1 MPRTVLH
8 FARTLA
14 FIALCFFSAVQS
26 PAATELRLKNGDTL
40 RGEHVKTQHGL
51 IHFKSPVLGT
61 ILIPATDAKVVDVA
75 DMPIESLVGLPPLK
89 PGSAAK
95 KSGAEGGTNTATAA
109 TLAAPPSSSAS
120 LSKTA
125 GNAPKSRWK
134 GKVEFGY
141 QQQSGRKDSINGSLR
156 VDVESH
162 LKTANL
168 FKASGRALYGRQND
182 QTNSE
187 RYEASFRWRHEFGER
202 MFTQTLSS
210 YLADRVKRIDHN
222 YEQNAGLGYRFLQRE
237 RHVLNA
243 GLGGTGQYRE
253 GLGSTEDV
261 VYLNE
266 FFQDYSYK
274 INGRLS
280 FLQESGALYSTTPVF
295 HGKEPADNYRLR
307 FNTALQGRVSERV
320 SLNLRYEY
328 EYDNTIAS
336 PTLRA
341 DQRITSS
348 IGYAL

>member
-1 MPRTVLH
+1 MPRTTLR
-8 FARTLA
+8 FLRTLA
-14 FIALCFFSAVQS
+14 LFTGSILFAAHGN
-26 PAATELRLKNGDTL
+26 AATELRLKNGDTL
-40 RGEHVKTQHGL
+40 RGEHVKTQDGL

-61 ILIPATDAKVVDVA
+61 ILIPATDATVA
-75 DMPIESLVGLPPLK
+75 NVPDTPIESLVGLPPAK
-89 PGSAAK
+89 SAK
-95 KSGAEGGTNTATAA
+95 KNAADTTTPAPTATAS
-109 TLAAPPSSSAS
+109 TTPSSPSSTSPA
-120 LSKTA
+120 KTA
-125 GNAPKSRWK
+125 ANAPKPRWK

-156 VDVESH
+156 IDAESNV
-162 LKTANL
+162 KTANL
-168 FKASGRALYGRQND
+168 FKASGRALYGRQNE

-187 RYEASFRWRHEFGER
+187 RYEASFRWRHELGER

-210 YLADRVKRIDHN
+210 YLADRVKRIDHS
-222 YEQNAGLGYRFLQRE
+222 YEQNAGLGYRFLQHE
-237 RHVLNA
+237 RHILNA

-253 GLGSTEDV
+253 ALGVTEDLI
-261 VYLNE
+261 YLSE

-280 FLQESGALYSTTPVF
+280 FVQESGALYSTKPIL
-295 HGKEPADNYRLR
+295 HGTEPAENYRIR

-328 EYDNTIAS
+328 EYDNTIAN

>member
-1 MPRTVLH
+1 MPRTAHRFV
-8 FARTLA
+8 RTLA
-14 FIALCFFSAVQS
+14 LCATCVLLAS
-26 PAATELRLKNGDTL
+26 PAHAATELRLKNGDTL
-40 RGEHVKTQHGL
+40 RGEHIKTQGGL

-61 ILIPATDAKVVDVA
+61 MLVPETDAKVVDVP
-75 DMPIESLVGLPPLK
+75 DTPVESLVGLPPAK
-89 PGSAAK
+89 SSTSAK
-95 KSGAEGGTNTATAA
+95 KPASETASGASTAA
-109 TLAAPPSSSAS
+109 TASSPSAS
-120 LSKTA
+120 PSKTA
-125 GNAPKSRWK
+125 GNAPKARWK
-134 GKVEFGY
+134 GKLEFGY

-156 VDVESH
+156 VDAESNI
-162 LKTANL
+162 KTANL
-168 FKASGRALYGRQND
+168 FKATGRALYGRQNE

-202 MFTQTLSS
+202 LFTQTLSS
-210 YLADRVKRIDHN
+210 YLADRVKRIDHS
-222 YEQNAGLGYRFLQRE
+222 YEQNVGLGYRFLQHD

-253 GLGSTEDV
+253 ALGVTEDLI
-261 VYLNE
+261 YLSE

-280 FLQESGALYSTTPVF
+280 FVQESGALYSTKPVF
-295 HGKEPADNYRLR
+295 RGAEPAENYRIR

-328 EYDNTIAS
+328 EYDNTIAN

-341 DQRITSS
+341 DKRITSS